1 MPILLSHILK
11 KNPKYVEGKQKYW
24 QFCMFILLKSA
35 TSGDNK
41 HGISHQVL
49 TQIK

>member
-11 KNPKYVEGKQKYW
+11 KNFPKYVEGKQKYW
-24 QFCMFILLKSA
+24 QFCMFFLFKSA

-41 HGISHQVL
+41 TWNIS
-49 TQIK
+49 